1 MTEEC
6 SGRLFQRT
14 LVNIRPFR
22 ASRSP
27 PPPHHDLLSTVP
39 LQPGTVIAVRR
50 SDDLADSFDLAR
62 LTLSTETHITIAYL
76 GTTNPNLR
84 NATFKHVWID
94 PADNRTVL
102 KPTRPA
108 RNHTQV
114 TGEIPT
120 EDLPDLLVATHL
132 DLTNSG
138 RLTAPSYRIIHHLRA
153 QLAVY

>member
-1 MTEEC
+1 MQEEC

-22 ASRSP
+22 ATRSP
-27 PPPHHDLLSTVP
+27 PPPHHDLPSASP
-39 LQPGTVIAVRR
+39 LEPGTIIVVRC
-50 SDDLADSFDLAR
+50 SENPTDSFDLAR
-62 LTLSTETHITIAYL
+62 LILSTDTHITIAYL

-132 DLTNSG
+132 TLTNTG
-138 RLTAPSYRIIHHLRA
+138 RLTAPSYQIIHHLRA